1 MKILEIESVQI
12 LILVYIMIKMAVP
25 IDIINPTFDFVG
37 YILIVMI
44 IISLIIELKRNK

>member
-12 LILVYIMIKMAVP
+12 LVLVYIMIKMAVP
-25 IDIINPTFDFVG
+25 IDIISPTFDFVG
-37 YILIVMI
+37 YILVVMM

>member
-25 IDIINPTFDFVG
+25 IDIIDPTFDFVG
-37 YILIVMI
+37 YILIVMM